1 MSKFIKVVAVLFAIN
16 CLVNIAYA
24 TYIGWD
30 VALCQVEQ
38 SIAGLDGAEGAK
50 ALAKFQK

>member
-1 MSKFIKVVAVLFAIN
+1 MSKFIKVVAVLFVVN

-24 TYIGWD
+24 SYIGWD

-38 SIAGLDGAEGAK
+38 
-50 ALAKFQK
+50 ALNLK